1 MVQIEILSGPDTGK
15 ILDLGRG
22 THTFGR
28 AKTND
33 QVLAL
38 DSVSGRHLE
47 IEVEDDGKVGF
58 KDLGSTNGTWAGG
71 VQVKEGEWFPGT
83 ELKLGSAALR
93 LLDSSASAGAGSS
106 DGAATDDDLDQDVH
120 RRAREAALSG
130 KKKGG
135 PLQLVLV
142 VVLLIAAG
150 GGAWWTM
157 GRGGEDPDRPAN
169 AGGGGGASVQLDA
182 IDNYGAFEEAEV
194 WSMGKGVELRD
205 GAMFHSGARSEAKLN
220 RNFPLMGG
228 ALQLSAEVSGL
239 KVRPLL
245 TWGKGEEETAIAA
258 WEARDLSQ
266 GSATLPL
273 PADAEWFQ
281 LSLILEGKGSL
292 RDLKVETTDGTPDS
306 ISTPFGK
313 GWSSGSNLLLQDASG
328 ILVTVHGQGGN
339 WTAGSGGL
347 DFNAGEGSELTFV
360 PGDVVRDQG
369 SFLILGEGGPVG
381 LARGTRVDASPGLL
395 MGSGATRL
403 MLRTSAGAD
412 VTASGDAARL
422 AASGDLRFLWDLGEV
437 LTDAARLSQEINRA
451 ARDGDDSA
459 LLSATARLLRELP
472 LDDSKVQEALLL
484 SRDAIEQ
491 GRSELSSL
499 QLRASGATFVGAAS
513 VMEGLAQ
520 EAAQLAQRFPG
531 TDIASNASSLGELLA
546 AAVQE
551 VRNDEAQRA
560 STYRTRVQEALA
572 GTYPVLSNWIAKE
585 GN

>member
-33 QVLAL
+33 QVMAL

-47 IEVEDDGKVGF
+47 IEVEDDGKVAF

-93 LLDSSASAGAGSS
+93 LLDSSGSAGADSS
-106 DGAATDDDLDQDVH
+106 PDTEDDVDQDVH

-135 PLQLVLV
+135 PLQLILV
-142 VVLLIAAG
+142 VVLIVAAG

-157 GRGGEDPDRPAN
+157 GRGGDDPESTTKT
-169 AGGGGGASVQLDA
+169 GGGGGATVQLDA
-182 IDNYGAFEEAEV
+182 IDNYGTFEEPEV
-194 WSMGKGVELRD
+194 WSMTKGVELRE

-220 RNFPLMGG
+220 RNFPMMGG

-239 KVRPLL
+239 QVRPLL
-245 TWGKGEEETAIAA
+245 TWGKGEEEIAVAA
-258 WEARDLSQ
+258 WEARDLAQ

-281 LSLILEGKGSL
+281 ISLILEGNGSL
-292 RDLKVETTDGTPDS
+292 RNLSVTTVDGAPDS
-306 ISTPFGK
+306 LSAPFGK
-313 GWSSGSNLLLQDASG
+313 GFTSGSNLLLQDASG
-328 ILVTVHGQGGN
+328 ILVSVHGQGGN

-347 DFNAGEGSELTFV
+347 QYSAGESADLTFV

-381 LARGTRVDASPGLL
+381 LARGTKIDASPGLL

-403 MLRTSAGAD
+403 MLRAPAGAD
-412 VTASGDAARL
+412 VSASGDAARL
-422 AASGDLRFLWDLGEV
+422 TVSGDLSLLWDLGEV

-459 LLSATARLLRELP
+459 LLAATARLLRELP

-484 SRDAIEQ
+484 SRDAIES

-520 EAAQLAQRFPG
+520 EASQLAARFPG
-531 TDIASNASSLGELLA
+531 TDIATNASSLGELLT

-551 VRNDEAQRA
+551 VRDDEAQTA